1 VSEFCV
7 TFTIYCPALSHNH
20 YQVLG
25 VSATAS
31 AQEIKL
37 AYKRLAIQ
45 FHPDKHGG
53 STQFEEQFKAV
64 SAAYQVL
71 SDPAR
76 RASYDQQLRAVAL
89 RAEEARRQQQ
99 YRAQGQHVYG
109 APMPPPMPL
118 RTRRPAGSTER
129 HYRTIPKRRPSFTRR
144 DYLLTAGLFLL
155 LLLFVVS
162 VKVTMDHVSAVSN
175 YEKGL
180 RAYTARQWST
190 AHAYFSEAIHFKPHY
205 TNALR
210 RRAEIEQLVYRNY
223 KAARTDYKVALDK
236 DNSPRQQATL
246 LYRLGQCQAGLA
258 QKDSAQR
265 SLTRALALDSTLSAA
280 WLARGELRLFELLQ
294 FNEAVTDLTVGI
306 RQRQAT
312 GKAMSLKYLT
322 YRGLAFYK
330 LRDFGAARQ
339 DYREVLLQ
347 NPKNGQVH
355 FLLGR
360 LAQQEG
366 NTAAA
371 CEFFRRAVQ
380 LGYLYAGEALQ
391 QSCL

>member
-1 VSEFCV
+1 MSQ
-7 TFTIYCPALSHNH
+7 NH
-20 YQVLG
+20 YQLLG
-25 VSATAS
+25 VSATAT

-37 AYKRLAIQ
+37 AYKQLAIR

-53 STQFEEQFKAV
+53 STQFEDQFKAI
-64 SAAYQVL
+64 SAAYRIL

-76 RASYDQQLRAVAL
+76 RAAYDHQLRAAVL

-99 YRAQGQHVYG
+99 FRAQGQHVYG
-109 APMPPPMPL
+109 VPMPPAAPL

-129 HYRTIPKRRPSFTRR
+129 HYQKMAARRPRFTRR

-155 LLLFVVS
+155 LLLFIVS

-175 YEKGL
+175 YENGL
-180 RAYTARQWST
+180 RAYAERKWST
-190 AHAYFSEAIHFKPHY
+190 AHGFFSEAIAFKPSY
-205 TNALR
+205 RQALR
-210 RRAEIEQLVYRNY
+210 RRAEIEQLVYQNY
-223 KAARTDYKVALDK
+223 KAARTDYQLALRQ
-236 DNSPRQQATL
+236 DNPPAEAALL
-246 LYRLGQCQAGLA
+246 LYRLGQCQANLA
-258 QKDSAQR
+258 QKTSAQQ
-265 SLTRALALDSTLSAA
+265 SLTRALALDSTLSGA
-280 WLARGELRLFELLQ
+280 WLARGELRLFDLLQ
-294 FNEAVTDLTVGI
+294 FQAAADDFSVGL
-306 RQRQAT
+306 RQRAAA
-312 GKAMSLKYLT
+312 GKKPVLKYVT

-330 LRDFGAARQ
+330 LRDFSAARQ

-347 NPKNGQVH
+347 DPKNGQVH

-380 LGYLYAGEALQ
+380 LGYLYAGEALS
-391 QSCL
+391 QSCP